1 MVGSESPLRPI
12 NSLDFQYRYLAL
24 VNFLYPTYFILS
36 NLVDIVF
43 TWHRICITI
52 HCNIMKSIG
61 NTFHQQI
68 QLMRHRG
75 FTLITTISLLVL
87 LTMIAIG
94 VLSLSSVTLRGSQ
107 QGNGQAQARANARLA
122 LQLAL
127 GDLQRHA
134 GPDQRVT
141 AAADMI
147 NASQNRQWLGVWK
160 TTQTS
165 GSNELPSTRW
175 TTTRQD
181 SSITDDRT
189 NPAIT
194 QQSFFQRWMV
204 SGNGTPSSPGSSLT
218 RILGPGSVQA
228 TTDFVDVPLV
238 TTQNGSTP
246 GGYAYWVS
254 DQSTKADAA
263 TGADSQNLAENNRLM
278 QPPRTGISVL
288 AGLEN
293 HQLLRDDEIRKFI
306 SHRQGELTASGSRT
320 AWNQWRHSTTAASR
334 SVLSDPIR
342 GGLKKDLSVY
352 LIQGSA
358 PSNGPLYPAVTDNT
372 PLLNSTLRSIQGPRL
387 GSLRA
392 WSMLADR
399 SATAGVA
406 PSAASELVAMGKF
419 NRAPNFQR
427 FQSHPIHPV
436 MASVQL
442 YTRFSYIRGFLAV
455 HLFPRI
461 ILWNP
466 YNVRLAAAEYTIDF
480 NHAVNDSMD
489 VERITANAGGAA
501 GSRIISTAYDTRGA
515 KENRMRLTIE
525 STAFEPGEALVFSP
539 KPNASAIAGR
549 AMPLVQRSTTGQN
562 VMSAQVSPRQLT
574 NFYITLNALP
584 GVSAQDL
591 PIRAD
596 HNKGSYYWIDMMDWW
611 EGNPDNGL
619 KVSMHLGSAN
629 NYTSLLNLPLLQL
642 VDTDNWKRGYEGRFN
657 NGRWKVGGQEMVYN
671 YETTSDFEPWA
682 RTNYGFRLKW
692 WAEKN
697 PSNLAGAGADRM
709 WQGAVLADYN
719 LRAPMSHH
727 TPYDNITDN
736 AESHHWYMW
745 GPYAV
750 EREQGLP
757 YLSPELAAHSSANG
771 FRANP
776 FFGGASSRPTHVYPI
791 YDLPLPAERVVS
803 LGRFQHAQITAF
815 LWHANY
821 PIGGSLVPQNLKS
834 RDRSADVNSALSSMW
849 TTELPHLPAWMLQ
862 DRNSEPVIYD
872 LAYEA
877 NYELWD
883 RFFLSGANASEKT
896 AFAANPAA
904 LLANRR
910 LQSIGTAEPAVLN
923 DYHRAASQLLLRG
936 GFNVNCTD
944 PAAWRALLSSLRG
957 LSLGGSTGQ
966 STPFPRNYNN
976 TGAAYEPN
984 SIYDPQVWTGMRRLS
999 DAQITAL
1006 ATQIVAEVRRR
1017 GPFHSV
1023 ADFVNRRLVRS
1034 TGVSSNVSAS
1044 GLKGTLQAAIDNAGI
1059 NTRFVRTELALT
1071 RTGHGRASYEPG
1083 SNLDAWADPTH
1094 MRDNAAI
1101 GLPTCLQQ
1109 GDLLQ
1114 PLGSLLVSRG
1124 DTFTIRAYGEARA
1137 ADGVTVTARAWC
1149 EAEVQRMPYYVDR
1162 SNPPEMPPFTAAG
1175 AATTGFTPINRVFG
1189 RRFELVSFRWLN
1201 AGEI

>member
-1 MVGSESPLRPI
+1 MTGIIPSSITPFMGSQR
-12 NSLDFQYRYLAL
+12 
-24 VNFLYPTYFILS
+24 
-36 NLVDIVF
+36 
-43 TWHRICITI
+43 
-52 HCNIMKSIG
+52 
-61 NTFHQQI
+61 
-68 QLMRHRG
+68 RG
-75 FTLITTISLLVL
+75 FTLIITISLLVL
-87 LTMIAIG
+87 LTMVALG
-94 VLSLSSVTLRGSQ
+94 VLSLSSATLRGSQ
-107 QGNGQAQARANARLA
+107 QGNAQALARANARLA
-122 LQLAL
+122 LQLAI

-141 AAADMI
+141 AAADLI
-147 NASQNRQWLGVWK
+147 SSSQNRHWLGVWK
-160 TTQTS
+160 TTVTN
-165 GSNELPSTRW
+165 GSSELPSTRW

-181 SSITDDRT
+181 SCITDDRS
-189 NPAIT
+189 NPAIS

-204 SGNGTPSSPGSSLT
+204 SGNGTPSSPGASLT
-218 RILGPGSVQA
+218 RIVGPGSVQA
-228 TTDFVDVPLV
+228 TADFVNVPIV
-238 TTQNGSTP
+238 PTQSTTNP
-246 GGYAYWVS
+246 GAYAYWVS
-254 DQSTKADAA
+254 DQSMKADAA
-263 TGADSQNLAENNRLM
+263 TGADSQNLAENTRLI
-278 QPPRTGISVL
+278 QPPRSGINIL

-293 HQLLRDDEIRKFI
+293 HQQLRDEELRKLI
-306 SHRQGELTASGSRT
+306 SHRQAELTTSGNRN

-342 GGLKKDLSVY
+342 GGLKKDLSVF
-352 LIQGSA
+352 LMQGNV
-358 PSNGPLYPAVTDNT
+358 PSNGGMDPAVTDNT
-372 PLLNSTLRSIQGPRL
+372 PLLNSTLRSTQGPRL

-392 WSMLADR
+392 WSMLSER
-399 SATAGVA
+399 NGSAGVT
-406 PSAASELVAMGKF
+406 PSAASDLTSMGKF
-419 NRAPNFQR
+419 SRAPNFQR

-466 YNVRLAAAEYTIDF
+466 YNVRLAASEYTIDF
-480 NHAVNDSMD
+480 NHAVSDSMD
-489 VERITANAGGAA
+489 VERINANAGGAA
-501 GSRIISTAYDTRGA
+501 GSRILSTAYDTRAG

-539 KPNASAIAGR
+539 KPNASAIASR
-549 AMPLVQRSTTGQN
+549 AMPLIQRSAAGQN
-562 VMSAQVSPRQLT
+562 IMSAQVSPRQLT
-574 NFYITLNALP
+574 NFYITLNSLP
-584 GVSAQDL
+584 GISAQDL

-611 EGNPDNGL
+611 EANPDNGL
-619 KVSMHLGSAN
+619 KVSLHLGAAN
-629 NYTSLLNLPLLQL
+629 NYLSLLNLPMLQL

-671 YETTSDFEPWA
+671 YETTSDFEPWP

-692 WAEKN
+692 WSEKN

-719 LRAPMSHH
+719 LRAPMAHH

-757 YLSPELAAHSSANG
+757 YLSPELAAHSSTNG

-776 FFGGASSRPTHVYPI
+776 FFGGASSRPSHVYPI
-791 YDLPLPAERVVS
+791 YDLPMPGERVVS
-803 LGRFQHAQITAF
+803 LGRFQHAQITPF
-815 LWHANY
+815 LWHANF
-821 PIGGSLVPQNLKS
+821 PVGGSLVPQNLKS
-834 RDRSADVNSALSSMW
+834 RDRSADATSALTSMW
-849 TTELPHLPAWMLQ
+849 TTELPHLPSWMSQ
-862 DRNSEPVIYD
+862 DRNNEPVIYD

-883 RFFLSGANASEKT
+883 RYFLSGANSSEKT
-896 AFAANPAA
+896 AFASNPQAP
-904 LLANRR
+904 LSNRR
-910 LQSIGTAEPAVLN
+910 LQSIGSVEAAILN

-966 STPFPRNYNN
+966 TTPFPRNYNN
-976 TGAAYEPN
+976 AGPAHEPN
-984 SIYDPQVWTGMRRLS
+984 SIYDPQVWTGTRRLS
-999 DAQITAL
+999 DAQITTL
-1006 ATQIVAEVRRR
+1006 STQIVAEIRRR

-1023 ADFVNRRLVRS
+1023 ADFVNRRLVRN
-1034 TGVSSNVSAS
+1034 TGVSSTISAT

-1059 NTRFVRTELALT
+1059 NTRFTRSELALSN
-1071 RTGHGRASYEPG
+1071 TGYGRASYEPG
-1083 SNLDAWADPTH
+1083 NNLDAWADPAH
-1094 MRDNAAI
+1094 MRESAAI

-1114 PLGSLLVSRG
+1114 PLGSLLVARG
-1124 DTFTIRAYGEARA
+1124 DTFTVRAYGEARA

-1149 EAEVQRMPYYVDR
+1149 EAELQRMPYYVDR
-1162 SNPPEMPPFTAAG
+1162 TNPAEMPPFTTTG
-1175 AATTGFTPINRVFG
+1175 AASNGFTQINRVFG
-1189 RRFELVSFRWLN
+1189 RRFELASFRWLN